1 MYTVDMNVVLLTLRT
16 QMVDQRINFVV
27 YVKVLSEPMKC
38 LLSISCSKENGR
50 QHGTKTRIFASA
62 APRLKIFTNIHFYP
76 SNSYLP

>member
-38 LLSISCSKENGR
+38 LLSISSSKENGR
-50 QHGTKTRIFASA
+50 LHETKRRIFASA
-62 APRLKIFTNIHFYP
+62 APRLKIFINIHFYP